1 MATYEDATA
10 MREELVRL
18 RRGLHTDPEVGLDLP
33 RTQEKVLGALDGLPL
48 EISTG
53 SHLSSVTAVLRG
65 GRPGPVVLLRADM
78 DALPVTERTGLEF
91 SSATPGVM
99 HACGHDL
106 HTTMLV
112 GAAHLLAARRQ
123 DLAGDVVLMF
133 QPGEEGCDGAGAM
146 LAEGILEAAGP
157 RPVAAYALHVFT
169 TDFPAGVFMARSGA
183 TMAATNNVDVTVI
196 GAGGH
201 ASAPHRAKDPVPA
214 ACEMV
219 TALQTMVS
227 RTCDPFDPVVLTI
240 GSLHAGT
247 RRNVIPETVRMEG
260 TVRTFSTRAQNRM
273 QDAVVTLVRQIAAAH
288 GLRAEVEFTKRY
300 PVTVNDERETAFVR
314 STVTETFGEHRFRPL
329 AHPLTGAEDF
339 SRILAEVPGSLVML
353 GAAPAGADPSTVA
366 NNHSPYAEFDE
377 GVLCDGAAL
386 YADLATRRLAAQP
399 AGGLAATPAC

>member
-1 MATYEDATA
+1 MTICEDATA
-10 MREELVRL
+10 MRDDLVRL
-18 RRGLHTDPEVGLDLP
+18 RRSMHADPEVGLILP
-33 RTQEKVLGALDGLPL
+33 RTQEKVLAALDGLPL

-53 SHLSSVTAVLRG
+53 RRLSSVTAVLRG
-65 GRPGPVVLLRADM
+65 GRPGPAVLLRADM
-78 DALPVTERTGLEF
+78 DALPVAERSGVEF
-91 SSATPGVM
+91 ASATDGFM

-106 HTTMLV
+106 HTTMLI

-146 LAEGILEAAGP
+146 LAEGILDAAGT

-169 TDFPAGVFMARSGA
+169 TGFPRGVFMARGGA
-183 TMAATNNVDVTVI
+183 TMAATSDVDVTVI

-214 ACEMV
+214 ACEMIN
-219 TALQTMVS
+219 ALQTMIS

-240 GSLHAGT
+240 GSFHAGT
-247 RRNVIPETVRMEG
+247 RRNVIPETARFEG
-260 TVRTFSTRAQNRM
+260 TVRTFSAKAQDRL
-273 QDAVVTLVRQIAAAH
+273 QGTVVTLVRQIAAAH

-300 PVTVNDERETAFVR
+300 PVTVNDEHETAFVQ
-314 STVTETFGEHRFRPL
+314 STVSETFGEHRFQRL

-339 SRILAEVPGSLVML
+339 SRILGEVPGSLVML
-353 GAAPAGADPSTVA
+353 GAAPAGAHPSTVA
-366 NNHSPYAEFDE
+366 NNHSPHAEFDE

-399 AGGLAATPAC
+399 SPAIASVSA